1 LVRVRLA
8 CGEKPA
14 KTPLTYKEAS
24 RRGKVRKNFRLQE
37 VAFTVPLTSKA
48 TEWHASD
55 SHFDLAGHITRDPM
69 EKPDPYGEWVLH
81 KSKEAKGGIPHPVDE
96 QLLAAARAAWPHVLA
111 HAKRQLAQKNSAT
124 ETEDLAAEVWEG
136 VLKSVS
142 KAVQRKGDSSS
153 AIGDLESY
161 LFAAFHHRFNR
172 VLKIEQNRRDTI
184 ELVSSTLEFERIES
198 AQDTTWVEELERAIT
213 IRQITNRMDGWT
225 RKVWQAREY
234 GYSWK
239 EIAVWSGL
247 NEQTAKKRFEYGLE
261 KTRRNIVRLLKGGN
275 PHKSG

>member
-1 LVRVRLA
+1 
-8 CGEKPA
+8 
-14 KTPLTYKEAS
+14 
-24 RRGKVRKNFRLQE
+24 VRKNFRLQE
-37 VAFTVPLTSKA
+37 VAFSVPLTSKA

-81 KSKEAKGGIPHPVDE
+81 NSKEAKGRIPHPVDE

-111 HAKRQLAQKNSAT
+111 HAKRELAQKNSAT
-124 ETEDLAAEVWEG
+124 ETEGLAAEVWEG

-142 KAVQRKGDSSS
+142 KALQRKRDSSS

-172 VLKIEQNRRDTI
+172 VLKIERNRRDTI
-184 ELVSSTLEFERIES
+184 ELVSSSLEFERIES

-247 NEQTAKKRFEYGLE
+247 SEQTAKKRFEYGLE
-261 KTRRNIVRLLKGGN
+261 KTRRNIVRLLRGGN
-275 PHKSG
+275 PQKSG